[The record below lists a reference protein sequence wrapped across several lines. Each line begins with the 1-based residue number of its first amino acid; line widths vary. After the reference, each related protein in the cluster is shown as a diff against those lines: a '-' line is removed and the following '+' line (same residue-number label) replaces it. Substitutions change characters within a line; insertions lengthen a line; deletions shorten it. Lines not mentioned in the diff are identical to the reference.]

1 VPAINRRNLIH
12 ALIAAALFAVGI
24 SILSLVIA
32 GSENAG
38 NKDFIS
44 YWAAGQLLIRHSNPY
59 DAAAVYELEKSAGF
73 RESRPLLMRNPPFA
87 LMLALPLGLV
97 PAKLGVVLWSILL
110 VAAIMASVRLLW
122 SIHGRPPDR
131 LHLFGYIFAPTVA
144 CLPLGQTS
152 VFALLGLVLFLRF
165 HHAKPLAAGA
175 CLALAAIKPHLFLPF
190 GLVLLLWV
198 LYRRAYAVLF
208 GAVAAIACTL
218 IPLLYFDPSLLLH
231 YLPVLTQANAES
243 KIIPSLSALVRIAIN
258 PHAAWPQFVPVIC
271 GCLWAAWYFSAHA
284 KEWNW
289 ETHGS
294 NLLLVSVWVAPYS
307 WFTDEIVVL
316 PAILQGIYVSES
328 RGRSLLSFE
337 IIDGVV
343 LAAVV
348 FGVAVGSG
356 FYIWTSTAWL
366 FWYLDAVRGEALK
379 ESGSSGQ
386 SATP

>member
-1 VPAINRRNLIH
+1 MPAINRRSLVH

-59 DAAAVYELEKSAGF
+59 DPAAVYELEKSAGF
-73 RESRPLLMRNPPFA
+73 RESKPLLMRNPPFA
-87 LMLALPLGLV
+87 LVLALPLGLV

-131 LHLFGYIFAPTVA
+131 LHLFGYIFAPAVA

-165 HHAKPLAAGA
+165 HRTMPFAAGA
-175 CLALAAIKPHLFLPF
+175 CLAFAAIKPHLFVLF

-198 LYRRAYAVLF
+198 FNRRAYPVLL
-208 GAVAAIACTL
+208 GVTAAIACAL
-218 IPLLYFDPSLLLH
+218 IPVMYFDPSVFSH
-231 YLPVLTQANAES
+231 YLPVLSQAGAES
-243 KIIPSLSALVRIAIN
+243 KVIPSLSAVVRIAID
-258 PHAAWPQFVPVIC
+258 PQAAWPQFVPVIC
-271 GCLWAAWYFSAHA
+271 GCLWAVWYFSQHT

-289 ETHGS
+289 DTHGS
-294 NLLLVSVWVAPYS
+294 RLLLASVWVAPYS

-316 PAILQGIYVSES
+316 PAIMQGLYTSAS
-328 RGRSLLSFE
+328 RGRSLLSFG
-337 IIDGVV
+337 IIDGLA

-348 FGVAVGSG
+348 LGVPVGSG

-366 FWYLDAVRGEALK
+366 IWFLYAVREGGSELK
-379 ESGSSGQ
+379 QEIHWFSHE
-386 SATP
+386 